1 MKKILLVMSTSGYS
15 PEAANYAVREC
26 KKNDSELLA
35 CYIIDAEVPD
45 AVSSWMI
52 YVGFMGDEPSE
63 DYKNV
68 VLAEYKDRAQETLD
82 EVTQLAQDENV
93 AIKTYIL
100 EGSLVENAVKIA
112 KENNADLIVI
122 NKPQQVDFSRLL
134 HGSTIEALKK
144 KAPCPVKV
152 ID

>member
-1 MKKILLVMSTSGYS
+1 MSTSGYS
-15 PEAANYAVREC
+15 PEATNYAIREC
-26 KKNDSELLA
+26 KKNKSKLLA

-82 EVTQLAQDENV
+82 EVTQMAESENV
-93 AIKTYIL
+93 AIETFIL
-100 EGSLVENAVKIA
+100 EGSLVENAIKIA
-112 KENNADLIVI
+112 NENSADLIVI
-122 NKPQQVDFSRLL
+122 NKPQQVDFGRLL
-134 HGSTIEALKK
+134 HGSVMETLKK
-144 KAPCPVKV
+144 KAPCPVKIV
-152 ID
+152 D